1 MKLCYNIVALG
12 VKRDGFVSR
21 NIDICLIQRKNANYI
36 SGYAKEII
44 ETESYKALQKIKEII
59 QDSSLDDKECFMKI
73 EEIVCIFEALG
84 GSVGNRLDVG

>member
-1 MKLCYNIVALG
+1 MDLYQEILISALS
-12 VKRDGFVSR
+12 KEKMRIIFPDLEI
-21 NIDICLIQRKNANYI
+21 N
-36 SGYAKEII
+36 AKEII

-84 GSVGNRLDVG
+84 GSGGNRLDFG

>member
-1 MKLCYNIVALG
+1 MLKAINKMPDDWWYT
-12 VKRDGFVSR
+12 R
-21 NIDICLIQRKNANYI
+21 NDFYTVTSNEIN
-36 SGYAKEII
+36 AKESI

-84 GSVGNRLDVG
+84 GSVGNRHDFG

>member
-1 MKLCYNIVALG
+1 MISALS
-12 VKRDGFVSR
+12 KEKMRIIFPDLEI
-21 NIDICLIQRKNANYI
+21 N
-36 SGYAKEII
+36 AKEII

-84 GSVGNRLDVG
+84 GTVLEIAMILDKR

>member
-1 MKLCYNIVALG
+1 MDLYQEILISALS
-12 VKRDGFVSR
+12 KEKMRIIFPDLEI
-21 NIDICLIQRKNANYI
+21 N
-36 SGYAKEII
+36 AKEII

-84 GSVGNRLDVG
+84 GWKSP